1 MSKRIKTSFA
11 IICVVV
17 ILASIMSGHVMA
29 EDDVTYG
36 FISRSGAG
44 QDVQDAPEDADR
56 SEPLILAYTEIPL
69 YVDGV
74 FSGIALKLNDTTY
87 VPLLSFCEAMLM
99 EDFEVLWDGEA
110 ESVSLSAGGVDISL
124 TLSDNFIVANGRYL
138 YLPDGAYNINGTVV
152 APIRELAKIFN
163 VDIEWDEDD
172 WTVNID
178 TSELSII
185 QQGAQFY
192 EYESLF
198 WLSRVIFA
206 ESGETEP
213 IEGMI
218 GVGNVVL
225 NRVNDGSGMFEDTV
239 RGVIFQYN
247 QFSVVESG
255 TIYLEPNEIS
265 VIAAKLCLEGYNTV
279 GDSMFFLNPDI
290 ASSYWFR
297 ETRTFVVTIEN
308 HDFYE

>member
-1 MSKRIKTSFA
+1 MSKRIKTLFA
-11 IICVVV
+11 MICVVV
-17 ILASIMSGHVMA
+17 ILASLMSGYAAA
-29 EDDVTYG
+29 EDDASDG
-36 FISRSGAG
+36 FISEA
-44 QDVQDAPEDADR
+44 ADGR
-56 SEPLILAYTEIPL
+56 EPLILAYTEIPL

-74 FSGIALKLNDTTY
+74 FSGIALKLNNTTY
-87 VPLLSFCEAMLM
+87 VPLLSFCEAMLK

-110 ESVSLSAGGVDISL
+110 DSVSLSAEGINISL
-124 TLSDNFIVANGRYL
+124 TLTDNHLVANGRYL
-138 YLPDGAYNINGTVV
+138 YLPDGAYNINGSVV

-163 VDIEWDEDD
+163 VSVEWDEDD
-172 WTVNID
+172 WSIDID

-185 QQGAQFY
+185 QQGSEFY
-192 EYESLF
+192 DNESLY
-198 WLSRVIFA
+198 WLSRVIFS

-225 NRVNDGSGMFEDTV
+225 NRVNDESGMFNDTV

-247 QFSVVESG
+247 QFSVVDSG
-255 TIYLEPNEIS
+255 AIYDEPNEIS

-279 GDSMFFLNPDI
+279 GESLFFLNPGI

-308 HDFYE
+308 HDFYA